1 MAVSTST
8 NKGLESPNDK
18 KAILTTKTWDEFIS
32 IGRRIGAGNSVV
44 FSSAVAWENNG
55 FGTSYPSGKVLICKG
70 VPHSSGDSGSTGRKK
85 PELKDKAWQDPILGR
100 RDPAGGRK
108 KGSFYREGR

>member
-1 MAVSTST
+1 MIEKINISDPSIAEEIRKQMAVSTST

-55 FGTSYPSGKVLICKG
+55 FGTSY
-70 VPHSSGDSGSTGRKK
+70 SSGIITNKGGFYITVFCITG
-85 PELKDKAWQDPILGR
+85 KA
-100 RDPAGGRK
+100 
-108 KGSFYREGR
+108 REYNVKIGEWGDIK